1 MVSMVGKH
9 CSAAL
14 LFSALYSLQWQHI
27 TVNMFHSRDRAGS
40 LEIEYCRH
48 YGAESVNI
56 RISDIPETNIASGY
70 SRVYRDI
77 LVLDIP
83 DCGKKINSGLRAGT
97 TLEKPVWDQQRN
109 VSQPDMVTNLSIL
122 RRVQ

>member
-1 MVSMVGKH
+1 M
-9 CSAAL
+9 
-14 LFSALYSLQWQHI
+14 LQ
-27 TVNMFHSRDRAGS
+27 TLRAGVC
-40 LEIEYCRH
+40 EYQ
-48 YGAESVNI
+48 NI
-56 RISDIPETNIASGY
+56 RYYETNIASGY
-70 SRVYRDI
+70 STVYRDI

-97 TLEKPVWDQQRN
+97 TLEKPVWDHQQN